1 MLSPHEIATLM
12 LVKGATERLE
22 VDRADLDVLLSHRL
36 VSLEHVSSGQSLPR
50 LTREG
55 HWFLRAAER
64 NH

>member
-1 MLSPHEIATLM
+1 M